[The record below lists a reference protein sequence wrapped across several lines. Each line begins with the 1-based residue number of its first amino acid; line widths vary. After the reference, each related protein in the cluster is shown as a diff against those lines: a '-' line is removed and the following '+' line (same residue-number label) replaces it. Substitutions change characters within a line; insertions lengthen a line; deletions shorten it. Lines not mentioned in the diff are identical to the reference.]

1 MSCRWLFPLFLFSL
15 LFGGCPGDDDDSGD
29 DDSGA
34 ADGDDDAGDDDS
46 APGDDD
52 EPFVPQ
58 LPTGGCG
65 GHEYGWASMERMGEI
80 VDWDEPDGYAFTAE
94 ALEILLEGNG
104 YGGWEP
110 QYDVR
115 VFLVRYITQD
125 RGEEVEATAWASF
138 PVLEE
143 EEEVPTVAWFHGTS
157 GFTDECAPTAM
168 GLEGA
173 LGNILLSTLGYAVIA
188 PDYLGMNGW
197 GEPAGFLHPYVVAE
211 PTAVASLDSLR
222 ALQRFHDEAEDDV
235 KARPSLRTVLW
246 GGSEGGF
253 AAMWADRYAPG
264 YAPEF
269 DVVASLALVPPTD
282 SLGLATHG
290 TTIAGPTTAAL
301 AAVLVTAHDWYGAE
315 GSLHDV
321 LTDEDPSW
329 LASALPG
336 ALADGCDAGGL
347 FDDLDSIEQIYVP
360 SFAQAASTED
370 WAAIEPFSCYLRQ
383 STIHATEI
391 PRDNDTPTL
400 FVVSGEDTLV
410 AADVV
415 RDDFVNLC
423 GDGYRLEYLECAGAS
438 HSEGAVDSLP
448 YQREWVAARLSGETL
463 EGACVPTEPLDCAEE
478 FGLSGE

>member
-1 MSCRWLFPLFLFSL
+1 MQIRWLLALALSAL
-15 LFGGCPGDDDDSGD
+15 LFGGCPGGDDDDDTIAAD
-29 DDSGA
+29 DD
-34 ADGDDDAGDDDS
+34 DTTAGDDDDTT
-46 APGDDD
+46 AGDDD
-52 EPFVPQ
+52 DATFVPQ

-125 RGEEVEATAWASF
+125 RGAEVESTAWVSF

-143 EEEVPTVAWFHGTS
+143 EAEVPAIAWLHGTS

-173 LGNILLSTLGYAVIA
+173 MGNILLSTLGYAVIA

-235 KARPSLRTVLW
+235 MARPSLQTVLW

-253 AAMWADRYAPG
+253 AAFWADRYAPG

-269 DVVASLALVPPTD
+269 DIVASVALVPPTD

-290 TTIAGPTTAAL
+290 TTVAGPTTVAL
-301 AAVLVTAHDWYGAE
+301 AAVMVTAHDWYGAE

-321 LTDEDPSW
+321 LTDEEPTW
-329 LASALPG
+329 LASS
-336 ALADGCDAGGL
+336 LAGVLGEGCDAGDL
-347 FDDLDSIEQIYVP
+347 FEDLDAIEQIYVP
-360 SFAQAASTED
+360 SFVEAASTED

-383 STIHATEI
+383 STVHATEI
-391 PRDNDTPTL
+391 PHDNDTPTL
-400 FVVSGEDTLV
+400 FVISGEDTLV

-415 RDDFVNLC
+415 RDDFLVLC
-423 GDGYRLEYLECAGAS
+423 DDGYRLEYLECAGAG
-438 HSEGAVDSLP
+438 HTEGARDSLP
-448 YQREWVAARLSGETL
+448 YQRDWIQARLAGEAL
-463 EGACVPTEPLDCAEE
+463 EGACVQTEPLDCAEE
-478 FGLSGE
+478 FGLTGE